1 MDDAAD
7 RLAQQLDR
15 SLNAPGNGGVFHALL
30 TLLAEGKPVPKAAVA
45 RALGLF
51 EPDIAPVLAEIPSL
65 EFDEAGNIV
74 GAGLSLRPTPHQF
87 EIGGKHLYTWCALDT
102 LILPVLLGRT
112 AQVTSPCAATGLP
125 VRLRVG
131 PEKVHDLEPASAVV
145 SLQLFEET
153 WDVRNAFCRHS
164 NFFASEGAAAS
175 WLRAHPDGWVLP
187 VGQAHALAR
196 DLARRIE
203 NGVGPKCC

>member
-1 MDDAAD
+1 MDPAD
-7 RLAQQLDR
+7 RLAHHLDR
-15 SLNAPGNGGVFHALL
+15 SLNASGNRGVFQALL

-45 RALGLF
+45 RALGLL
-51 EPDIAPVLAEIPSL
+51 EPEVEPVLAEIPSL
-65 EFDEAGNIV
+65 EFDEGRNIV

-102 LILPVLLGRT
+102 LIFPVLLGRT
-112 AQVTSPCAATGLP
+112 ALVTSPCAATDLP

-131 PEKVHDLEPASAVV
+131 PEKVRDLEPTSAVV

-153 WDVRNAFCRHS
+153 RDVRNAFCRHS
-164 NFFASEGAAAS
+164 NFFASEDSAAP

-203 NGVGPKCC
+203 NGAGPKCC